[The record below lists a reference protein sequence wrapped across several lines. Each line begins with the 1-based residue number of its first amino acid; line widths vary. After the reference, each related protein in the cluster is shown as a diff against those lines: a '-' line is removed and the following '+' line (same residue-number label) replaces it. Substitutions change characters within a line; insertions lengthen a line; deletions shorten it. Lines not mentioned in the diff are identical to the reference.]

1 MAVPLRWIRHYPAE
15 DILYYRILLALAVL
29 WLFLLSFRRKS
40 LKKDAETFRKQRKN
54 ESLRTIGLTA
64 IASVLIFGNWFTY
77 IYAVNHISVQS
88 AAFGYLI
95 CPLITAMAAFLIL
108 KERLGMLKKISLGL
122 ALAAVLMLAG
132 GSATEAMWSTAI
144 ASMYAFYLVVQR
156 ISQGFDKLHVLA
168 VQLTLC
174 SLFVVPR
181 LLFIQHPIPQELLF
195 WGSTLTIA
203 VVFTIIPL
211 FLSMYALT
219 RISST
224 TTGVLLYIN
233 PLIAFTLAVF
243 HFREPVEAYKYA
255 AYALILFAIVL
266 FNIPPKPQRKST

>member
-1 MAVPLRWIRHYPAE
+1 
-15 DILYYRILLALAVL
+15 
-29 WLFLLSFRRKS
+29 
-40 LKKDAETFRKQRKN
+40 
-54 ESLRTIGLTA
+54 
-64 IASVLIFGNWFTY
+64 
-77 IYAVNHISVQS
+77 
-88 AAFGYLI
+88 
-95 CPLITAMAAFLIL
+95 
-108 KERLGMLKKISLGL
+108 LGL

-132 GSATEAMWSTAI
+132 GSVTEALWSTAI
-144 ASMYAFYLVVQR
+144 AGMYAFYLVVQR

-181 LLFIQHPIPQELLF
+181 LLFNQHPIPREFLF
-195 WGSTLTIA
+195 WGCTLTIA

-266 FNIPPKPQRKST
+266 FNVPPKTQRGDIIP